1 MRSLST
7 QNRNLFQK
15 IFEEIKYLC
24 KIVTSGSKEARELE
38 KVKKVFSDV
47 YRESGTTQKNTTK
60 EGGVRYDIN
69 LSFDKKAQISYDSL
83 IAKDDMVI
91 SNVTTSFEEVR
102 QLSRNEIIE
111 AARKKLSSN
120 KDSNGVISIY
130 NADIGE
136 NIVVGK
142 PGLSH
147 GLDHDYE
154 YTAMV
159 TLDLKSYLQN
169 AIKINE
175 AIADENRDHDSD
187 ILLGYGETAK
197 GEKIPAYFV
206 VSKLSTG
213 INELVEFGSLYSIN
227 AKKIAEDSTQGGPGF
242 QSRTSATI
250 SIAKLLDIV
259 NSSYSD
265 ILPQSVSEHYGTQRR
280 NTKLGRS
287 VKYSLSNDG
296 EQATKKYGDYAVS
309 GEDIRLGVQ
318 DDIAPL
324 PENTESDAEYP
335 DDYAPIGEGI
345 VEDDAEIDGIIKTIR
360 DGLSQKRQNY
370 ETERKNLTVKQQE
383 TLSNIDTKIAETQ
396 ANYDGKKNKDTRIAN
411 TLLRRIKSLKT
422 RKANIEADYA
432 KRLNNL
438 DSRIQRIDDLSQKDY
453 TQVAEIEKAINR
465 IDKIFEMDKSTL
477 DEEFDAKKAEYANK
491 NVFIGR
497 EAKKLYDE
505 LTNLKKGTRASKQLG
520 YLLDLGYDRNSLK
533 SALAHIDMS
542 PAKLVNV
549 NSDVM
554 ISNEDQWA

>member
-1 MRSLST
+1 MGDYLFTDEAFVRSLST

-15 IFEEIKYLC
+15 IFDEIKYLC

-47 YRESGTTQKNTTK
+47 YRESGTTQKNTTE

-147 GLDHDYE
+147 GLDHDCE

-296 EQATKKYGDYAVS
+296 EQAAKKYGDYAVS
-309 GEDIRLGVQ
+309 GEDIRLEAQ

-324 PENTESDAEYP
+324 PENAESDTEYP
-335 DDYAPIGEGI
+335 DDYAPIGKGV
-345 VEDDAEIDGIIKTIR
+345 VEDDTETKESDAEIDGIIKTVR

-370 ETERKNLTVKQQE
+370 ETERKNLAVKQQE
-383 TLSNIDTKIAETQ
+383 TLSNIDAKIAETQ
-396 ANYDGKKNKDTRIAN
+396 AKYDGKKNKDTRIAN
-411 TLLRRIKSLKT
+411 TLLRRIESLKT

-438 DSRIQRIDDLSQKDY
+438 D
-453 TQVAEIEKAINR
+453 NW
-465 IDKIFEMDKSTL
+465 
-477 DEEFDAKKAEYANK
+477 
-491 NVFIGR
+491 
-497 EAKKLYDE
+497 
-505 LTNLKKGTRASKQLG
+505 LT
-520 YLLDLGYDRNSLK
+520 
-533 SALAHIDMS
+533 
-542 PAKLVNV
+542 
-549 NSDVM
+549 
-554 ISNEDQWA
+554 